1 MPKTRK
7 ECGEARAAALS
18 PEKRKEIAIQGAK
31 ARWEPKLPKATH
43 QGILRIMGKELPC
56 VVLDDGRRVIT
67 QKSVF
72 EAFDRPRRG
81 KKNKNLDSVNVPSV
95 IEANNL
101 RPFISDEILSRT
113 QPIEYLITN
122 KSKAVGY
129 SAEIIPIVCKI
140 YMSGRKKG
148 VLTPGQE
155 RIADLSEI
163 LINVLS
169 EIGIIGLI
177 DEATGYQSIRP
188 RDALEAYLNK
198 ILSKELAAWC
208 KKFPDIYYENIYKI
222 RGWPQFSNS
231 KNKFSCVGTYTNDLV
246 YSRIGE
252 DVLKELKER
261 TPDTSKTKMH
271 QWLTVDTG
279 HPLLSK
285 HLNEIITLQKVAIAQ
300 GFGWKRFMDLVD
312 EILPKKITALDLE
325 PA

>member
-1 MPKTRK
+1 MSKTRK

-56 VVLDDGRRVIT
+56 VVLDNGLRLISQR
-67 QKSVF
+67 SVF
-72 EAFDRPRRG
+72 KIFGMKASGSRSEYPAFIAA
-81 KKNKNLDSVNVPSV
+81 KNLLPFINEEITSV
-95 IEANNL
+95 IVPVQYTDN
-101 RPFISDEILSRT
+101 IGK
-113 QPIEYLITN
+113 EY
-122 KSKAVGY
+122 SGY
-129 SAEIIPIVCKI
+129 SAEIIPAACGV
-140 YMSGRKKG
+140 YLSARKNG
-148 VLTPGQE
+148 ALLPSQSV
-155 RIADLSEI
+155 RADISEI
-163 LINVLS
+163 LITTLS
-169 EIGIIGLI
+169 RIGIIGLI
-177 DEATGYQSIRP
+177 DEATGYQIIRP

-222 RGWPQFSNS
+222 RKWPQFSTS
-231 KNKFSCVGTYTNDLV
+231 KNKFSCVGTYTNDLI

-252 DVLKELKER
+252 DVLAELKER

-285 HLNEIITLQKVAIAQ
+285 HLNEIITIQKVAIAQ
-300 GFGWKRFMDLVD
+300 GFGWQRFMDLVD
-312 EILPKKITALDLE
+312 EILPKKINALELE
-325 PA
+325 PT